1 MDGHEEEAALVGRV
15 SGPDDGG
22 VPVED
27 VIVRPRTRAAR
38 GGGILLE
45 ILRCGSSSMGDVGA
59 VSVGREARARS
70 GRVASRERG
79 SGPGLRPAFFWGCS
93 LPRAREEKNWDGS
106 RKPYGRVAIAA
117 GATFVRARTC
127 SSLVIRL
134 DAIVN
139 LRWLCE
145 KRDSGGRGK
154 PRLVVNGERRNKR
167 ETRDF
172 LTASRRW

>member
-1 MDGHEEEAALVGRV
+1 MMVA
-15 SGPDDGG
+15 SQWKM
-22 VPVED
+22 
-27 VIVRPRTRAAR
+27 
-38 GGGILLE
+38 
-45 ILRCGSSSMGDVGA
+45 SSSALGPALHEVGGSFWRSCDA
-59 VSVGREARARS
+59 EVRGWERWERSASVARRARD
-70 GRVASRERG
+70 RVASRERG

-106 RKPYGRVAIAA
+106 RKPYGRGAIAA

>member
-1 MDGHEEEAALVGRV
+1 MRKFVDGRHGRGQRR
-15 SGPDDGG
+15 SRG
-22 VPVED
+22 E
-27 VIVRPRTRAAR
+27 RA
-38 GGGILLE
+38 I
-45 ILRCGSSSMGDVGA
+45 GS
-59 VSVGREARARS
+59 R
-70 GRVASRERG
+70 RG
-79 SGPGLRPAFFWGCS
+79 SEAPGRGSVRHFFGGAPF
-93 LPRAREEKNWDGS
+93 LRAREEKNWDGS

-117 GATFVRARTC
+117 GATFIRARTC

-167 ETRDF
+167 DTHAIF
-172 LTASRRW
+172 

>member
-1 MDGHEEEAALVGRV
+1 MMVA
-15 SGPDDGG
+15 SQWKM
-22 VPVED
+22 
-27 VIVRPRTRAAR
+27 
-38 GGGILLE
+38 
-45 ILRCGSSSMGDVGA
+45 SSSALGPALHEVGGSFWRSCDAEVHRWETCGRSASVA
-59 VSVGREARARS
+59 VRARD
-70 GRVASRERG
+70 RVASRERG

-145 KRDSGGRGK
+145 KRDSGGRVK

-167 ETRDF
+167 DTRDF